1 MVVVVVVVAAAAV
14 AAADVAVV
22 EDIGQVRLVS
32 VGSLDLVVLVVG
44 SLRTGFALGDYVVPV
59 VAVDWVGPFAAAFHT
74 DFAVDPEVPVVLV
87 VAVAVAVARLA
98 DLHKAAFDLVDPFRT
113 EVDPLAVAF
122 GQDLR
127 DNPDEDRR
135 GTHQVAEDGLP
146 SQVAPHTDPMSRTT
160 AAVGLVLLD
169 FGSRKFLPMQSWLVR
184 AVLSRKQIFENE
196 I

>member
-1 MVVVVVVVAAAAV
+1 MVVVVVVVAAAV

-22 EDIGQVRLVS
+22 EDIGQARLVS

-87 VAVAVAVARLA
+87 VAVAVARLA
-98 DLHKAAFDLVDPFRT
+98 DLHKAAFDLVGPFRT

-122 GQDLR
+122 GQDLL

-184 AVLSRKQIFENE
+184 AVLSRKQKFENE